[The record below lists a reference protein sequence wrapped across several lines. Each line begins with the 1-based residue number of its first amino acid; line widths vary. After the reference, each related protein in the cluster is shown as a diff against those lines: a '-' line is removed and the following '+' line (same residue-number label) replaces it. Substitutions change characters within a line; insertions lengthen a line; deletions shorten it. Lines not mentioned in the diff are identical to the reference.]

1 LGGPALVALAALAVC
16 ARVQTTYWR
25 DGEAF
30 WAHALDCTRDNDVAE
45 DNLGAVLLQ
54 RGQTDAALV
63 HVQRALAI
71 QPNNAGAHINLGD
84 ILVGKGQID
93 EALTEYQTAV
103 GLEPG
108 LYEAHDDLGI
118 ALFKKGQVDA
128 AIGQYQA
135 AIALDPDQAG
145 AHNNLSRARLQK
157 RDLDGAM
164 TQAREALKLRPDLAD
179 AHRNLGVAL
188 VQAGRLDEGI
198 EQLRQALAIQP
209 GLVEAQTALTQ
220 IAWIEATSPD
230 PTVRNGIRAMQLAE
244 QTDRLGGGTNA
255 MQAATLAAAYAEAGR
270 FPEAVTAARRA
281 VELAGSLTN
290 AAGAAMT
297 ADFTAQL
304 QSYQTGRPYRVGQS
318 KN

>member
-1 LGGPALVALAALAVC
+1 
-16 ARVQTTYWR
+16 
-25 DGEAF
+25 
-30 WAHALDCTRDNDVAE
+30 
-45 DNLGAVLLQ
+45 
-54 RGQTDAALV
+54 
-63 HVQRALAI
+63 
-71 QPNNAGAHINLGD
+71 
-84 ILVGKGQID
+84 
-93 EALTEYQTAV
+93 
-103 GLEPG
+103 
-108 LYEAHDDLGI
+108 
-118 ALFKKGQVDA
+118 VDA

-304 QSYQTGRPYRVGQS
+304 QSYQAGRPYRVGQS